1 MARRVLERLIHGDN
15 ILIELKDMEGNDE
28 NSILVV
34 HPNYNP
40 EEAVSGKTTG
50 KQLPGSPTKASQVQA
65 ME

>member
-1 MARRVLERLIHGDN
+1 MARKVLERLIHGDN

-40 EEAVSGKTTG
+40 EEAVSGK
-50 KQLPGSPTKASQVQA
+50 QLPGSPTKASQVQA

>member
-40 EEAVSGKTTG
+40 EEAVSGKVSG